1 LTTQKNTGERNLNA
15 ADRLKQFLDGI
26 DVYVSCR
33 NLTPTK
39 FSEEFAL
46 AETLTLEQ
54 MDKLTRD
61 DCFNLAYMLYQY
73 ADHVASEKA
82 GQETV
87 INWCENSLNSIISSE
102 IHDMSGEYIK
112 HDIKV
117 ATILRNHELA
127 RKIKEWQDVAKAR
140 LAKTQS
146 REYNIR
152 RKAEI
157 LFEKGKRK

>member
-1 LTTQKNTGERNLNA
+1 MTTQKNTGERNLNA

-61 DCFNLAYMLYQY
+61 DCFNFAYMLYQY

-102 IHDMSGEYIK
+102 IHDMAGEYIK

>member
-1 LTTQKNTGERNLNA
+1 LTTQRNTGEKNLNA
-15 ADRLKQFLDGI
+15 ADRLKDFLDGI
-26 DVYVSCR
+26 ETYISCR
-33 NLTPTK
+33 NLAPTK

-46 AETLTLEQ
+46 AETLSLGQ

-61 DCFNLAYMLYQY
+61 DCFNFAYMLYQY

-82 GQETV
+82 SQEMV
-87 INWCENSLNSIISSE
+87 INWCEGSLNSIIASE
-102 IHDMSGEYIK
+102 IQDMAGEYLK

-117 ATILRNHELA
+117 ATILRSHELA

-140 LAKTQS
+140 LAKTVS

-152 RKAEI
+152 RKADI
-157 LFEKGKRK
+157 LIEKGRRK